1 MPNPLL
7 EKLDKDFPLVQY
19 TDWIDWDALNDGKDY
34 LPPGFPRGREG
45 EAIVAR
51 IAKYQRSATLRR
63 VVEQL
68 IDIGVLSSDRQ
79 HRAAVEALT
88 AEILEMLEAKK

>member
-1 MPNPLL
+1 MTNPLL
-7 EKLDKDFPLVQY
+7 EKLDKDFPLVPQPAGRFGL
-19 TDWIDWDALNDGKDY
+19 DLDAY
-34 LPPGFPRGREG
+34 LRS
-45 EAIVAR
+45 
-51 IAKYQRSATLRR
+51 QRSATLRR